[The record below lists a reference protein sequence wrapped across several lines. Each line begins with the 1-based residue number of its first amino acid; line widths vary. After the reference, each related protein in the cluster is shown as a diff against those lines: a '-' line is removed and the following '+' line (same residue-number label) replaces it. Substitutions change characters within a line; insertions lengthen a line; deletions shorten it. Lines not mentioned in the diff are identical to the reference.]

1 MSNGGEPLK
10 VLSLFSGVGGF
21 DMGLTNTGKMTT
33 AFMCEIDK
41 HARSVLD
48 YHWPEVPKWD
58 DVTTLTGAYILEKTG
73 GVDVVAWG
81 SPCQDLS
88 IAGKRAGLTG
98 ERSGLF
104 HHGIRIIK
112 ELRELSNGKYP
123 TWSIW
128 ENVAG
133 ALSSNKGADF
143 GEVLYEMDE
152 AGACFSEWSLLDAQY
167 FGVPQRRRRVF
178 VTSCFDS
185 SVSEGCPEP
194 LLPVAQGLPGDSASR
209 SKARQGVTGASS
221 DSVGA
226 GSSKG
231 FRLVSFGEY
240 KDDDTASALKQRD
253 YKDATDLVV
262 EQPLAF
268 DTQFGSNANVF
279 EDQSPTLKSSQQ
291 PPSVTQYVDSNQPNE
306 VVGSLQAR
314 DYKGVGNQY
323 VAENKLVVQNAIP
336 IQDGR
341 EIEKNQNGLG
351 IGAEGDP
358 SYTLDQTGAQ
368 AVAYSIREDAKAN
381 TFSATEVET
390 ARALQALQP
399 AITSHHAQNII
410 TQPVLMRQR
419 EGKPGGG
426 KGPLL
431 SENISLTLSGGNDQ
445 ILFTDAPLLLDGRRV
460 DDVRVYTEPVQ
471 TLQER
476 MGTGGNNVPVVAQET
491 YVKSRRAQSVNDHE
505 TWVESDVAPTLNIFD
520 VGDIRTTTTVIEP
533 VQAISYDGYNQTI
546 EEEIHRSWRIGR
558 DSSDFV
564 ADLRETEMIVRRLT
578 PLECERLMGWP
589 DGHTAEGIN
598 GPVSDTQ
605 RYKMCGNGV
614 ASPVAQWIGEHIA
627 RASGR
632 G

>member
-21 DMGLTNTGKMTT
+21 DMGLTNTGGMETV
-33 AFMCEIDK
+33 FMCEIDK

-48 YHWPEVPKWD
+48 FHWPDTPKWD
-58 DVTTLTGAYILEKTG
+58 DVTTLTGQYILDHCD

-128 ENVAG
+128 ENVVG
-133 ALSSNKGADF
+133 ALSSNRGADF

-178 VTSCFDS
+178 VISCFDS
-185 SVSEGCPEP
+185 SVSERCPEP
-194 LLPVAQGLPGDSASR
+194 LLPVAESLSGDSAKGKPKGKTTSGEV
-209 SKARQGVTGASS
+209 AA
-221 DSVGA
+221 SVGA
-226 GSSKG
+226 GSES
-231 FRLVSFGEY
+231 FRM
-240 KDDDTASALKQRD
+240 R
-253 YKDATDLVV
+253 
-262 EQPLAF
+262 
-268 DTQFGSNANVF
+268 
-279 EDQSPTLKSSQQ
+279 
-291 PPSVTQYVDSNQPNE
+291 
-306 VVGSLQAR
+306 GSLQAR

-323 VAENKLVVQNAIP
+323 VAENKLVVQDSLVTYSKSRRAQNVDDHETWVESDVAPTLNIFDVGDIRATTAIVEAVAYP

-341 EIEKNQNGLG
+341 EIEKKQNGLG
-351 IGAEGDP
+351 IGANNEP

-368 AVAYSIREDAKAN
+368 AVAYSIREDAGAN
-381 TFSATEVET
+381 TFSATEIET
-390 ARALQALQP
+390 ARSLQALQP
-399 AITSHHAQNII
+399 SVQSHHAQTFI
-410 TQPVLMRQR
+410 TQ
-419 EGKPGGG
+419 
-426 KGPLL
+426 
-431 SENISLTLSGGNDQ
+431 
-445 ILFTDAPLLLDGRRV
+445 PLLLDGRRV

-476 MGTGGNNVPVVAQET
+476 MGTGGNNVPVVASG
-491 YVKSRRAQSVNDHE
+491 Y
-505 TWVESDVAPTLNIFD
+505 PT
-520 VGDIRTTTTVIEP
+520 
-533 VQAISYDGYNQTI
+533 
-546 EEEIHRSWRIGR
+546 
-558 DSSDFV
+558 
-564 ADLRETEMIVRRLT
+564 MIVRRLT

-589 DGHTAEGIN
+589 DGHTSESTN
-598 GPVSDTQ
+598 GTVSDTQ

-614 ASPVAQWIGEHIA
+614 ASPVAEWIGRHITA
-627 RASGR
+627 VHHANG
-632 G
+632 